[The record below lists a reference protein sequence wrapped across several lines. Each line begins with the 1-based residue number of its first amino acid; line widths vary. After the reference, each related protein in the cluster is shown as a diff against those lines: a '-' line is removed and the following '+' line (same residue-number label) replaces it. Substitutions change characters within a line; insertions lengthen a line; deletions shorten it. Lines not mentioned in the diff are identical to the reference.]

1 MKTLKDSSRKSLY
14 TWKTGGTRIM
24 LEKPQPFVQ
33 PNNIFSVSDASA
45 LLKTVVETAFPRIKI
60 RGELSQITR
69 ATSGHIYMTIK
80 DANAAIS
87 VIIWRGT
94 PVPFKLEDGLE
105 VIITGKFTTYPARSN
120 YQVIVSEIEMA
131 GVGAILKMLEERKQK
146 LAKEGLFDASRKKP
160 LPKLPQR
167 IGVVTSPTG
176 AAFQD
181 IQNRLRERFPVH
193 VILYPA
199 MVQGATAASEV
210 AAGIEYFNRH
220 KNVDV
225 IIVARGGGSLE
236 DLLPF
241 SEEVVV
247 RAAAAS
253 EIPLI
258 SGVGHEPDWMLIDFA
273 ADVRAP
279 TPTGAAEMV
288 VPTKLSLI
296 QDLDNLWHRLSS
308 NFSTRL
314 INAKAKLDSINVKNP
329 KQLVMEQAQR
339 LDDISRTLTI
349 LMNAKLTSA
358 HQKMDAVNNF
368 HNFLLNK
375 LKLFNQSVDHIGQML
390 NSLSYKSVLQR
401 GYAIVRNDKKK
412 IISRISDN
420 EKPAFIEFADGE
432 LKLN

>member
-1 MKTLKDSSRKSLY
+1 
-14 TWKTGGTRIM
+14 M
-24 LEKPQPFVQ
+24 LNKPEPFVK
-33 PNNIFSVSDASA
+33 PDMIFSVSDASN
-45 LLKTVVETAFPRIKI
+45 LLKNVVETAFPVIKI

-69 ATSGHIYMTIK
+69 ATSGHTYMTIK
-80 DANAAIS
+80 DSGAAIS

-94 PVPFKLEDGLE
+94 PVSFKLEDGLE

-120 YQVIVSEIEMA
+120 YQIVASEIEMA
-131 GVGAILKMLEERKQK
+131 GAGAILKMLEDRKQK
-146 LAKEGLFDASRKKP
+146 LAAMGLFDASRKKP
-160 LPKLPQR
+160 LPRFPQT
-167 IGVVTSPTG
+167 IGIVTSPTG

-193 VILYPA
+193 VLLYPA
-199 MVQGATAASEV
+199 TVQGNTAAAEV
-210 AAGIEYFNRH
+210 AAGIEYFNKH

-253 EIPLI
+253 TIPLV

-279 TPTGAAEMV
+279 TPTGAAEIV

-296 QDLDNLWHRLSS
+296 QEIDNTWHRISG
-308 NFSTRL
+308 NFANRL
-314 INAKAKLDSINVKNP
+314 VNAKQRIESINVKNP
-329 KQLVMEQAQR
+329 KQLIMEHTQR
-339 LDDISRTLTI
+339 LDDLTRTFAIIINGKLATTKQQIESISGFPKI
-349 LMNAKLTSA
+349 LENRMSSLSQA
-358 HQKMDAVNNF
+358 
-368 HNFLLNK
+368 
-375 LKLFNQSVDHIGQML
+375 IGHLDQML

-401 GYAIVRNDKKK
+401 GYAIVRNDKNQV
-412 IISRISDN
+412 IARAS
-420 EKPAFIEFADGE
+420 EFTQPAEIEFADGVV
-432 LKLN
+432 KVG

>member
-1 MKTLKDSSRKSLY
+1 
-14 TWKTGGTRIM
+14 M

-69 ATSGHIYMTIK
+69 AASGHIYMTIK

-199 MVQGATAASEV
+199 TVQGATAASEV